1 MRINKQKPRLIL
13 QARTFLLDAQ
23 LVQELEKLPY
33 GERSRFVREAIREK
47 LERERMSRMSAK
59 PVYKLRVGG

>member
-1 MRINKQKPRLIL
+1 MRINKQKSRLIL

-33 GERSRFVREAIREK
+33 GERSKFVREAIREK
-47 LERERMSRMSAK
+47 LERARRLASSA
-59 PVYKLRVGG
+59 PSA

>member
-1 MRINKQKPRLIL
+1 MRINKQKSRLIL

-33 GERSRFVREAIREK
+33 GERSKFVREAIREK
-47 LERERMSRMSAK
+47 LERVRRLASSI
-59 PVYKLRVGG
+59 PST

>member
-33 GERSRFVREAIREK
+33 GERSKFVREAIREK
-47 LERERMSRMSAK
+47 LERVRRLASPS
-59 PVYKLRVGG
+59 PST

>member
-1 MRINKQKPRLIL
+1 MRVNKQKLRPIL

-33 GERSRFVREAIREK
+33 GERSKFVRAAIREK
-47 LERERMSRMSAK
+47 LERVIVKDGERR
-59 PVYKLRVGG
+59 